1 MCAMQI
7 PNLGGKYMVR
17 GRCNHAKAGCPNSF
31 RYSPIAAGIKAVTG
45 ALPRNAPDVRR
56 WPRLMSV
63 IDFYHLAHRT
73 HDAVATLS
81 LLLFL
86 GRRSARHEAC
96 KTSMQPAT
104 PHGGVFAH
112 WPGLRAKGAK
122 HGSIKYPIP
131 SNQRLCR

>member
-1 MCAMQI
+1 MQI

-86 GRRSARHEAC
+86 GRRSARHETC
-96 KTSMQPAT
+96 ETSMQPAT
-104 PHGGVFAH
+104 PHGRSRSLASALGPRSRSMA
-112 WPGLRAKGAK
+112 R
-122 HGSIKYPIP
+122 SNTYPLQ
-131 SNQRLCR
+131 STFCR